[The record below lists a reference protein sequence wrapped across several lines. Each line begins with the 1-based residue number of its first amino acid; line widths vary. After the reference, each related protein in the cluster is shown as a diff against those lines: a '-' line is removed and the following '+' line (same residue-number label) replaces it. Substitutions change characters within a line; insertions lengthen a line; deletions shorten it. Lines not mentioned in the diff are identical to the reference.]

1 MISAIIACFVI
12 GYTVIVFEHPL
23 RLDKTVPALLMGAI
37 CWALISLGFNS
48 GALNIVDG
56 HEHLFTLSHEIMDVV
71 KAAIAAG
78 GADEQLI
85 QAFTQAIT
93 QVPELL
99 PELQTEYVHRFEE
112 TLHHMHDMGTA
123 VTGANIEEAFHHTN
137 EEGFGSNL
145 LHHLG
150 KTAEILI
157 FLIGA
162 MTIVEIVDLHR
173 GFDILKGWISTRSK
187 KKLLWIVGALGFI
200 LSAIIDNLTATIVLV
215 TLLRKLV
222 PNREERIW
230 YVAMIVIAANAGGA
244 WSPIGD
250 VTTTMLWIGKRVT
263 TLGLVEYLILPS
275 LVCFVVPFLIASYLK
290 PFQGN
295 ISSPELESN
304 EGVSES
310 NERLLS
316 SKTMLFLG
324 LGMIVFVPIFKTI
337 THLPPYIGM
346 MLSLG
351 VVWLVS
357 EYIHPEEDFTDERKE
372 VYSAHKALSRIEM
385 SSILFFLGILMGV
398 AALETIAIGNVGA
411 LRAVADQLRAIIPNQ
426 DIVIFILGFL
436 SAIIDNV
443 PLVAASMGMYD
454 LKVFAEDDKLWH
466 FIAYSAGTG
475 GSMLI
480 IGSAAGVA
488 AMGMER
494 IDFIWYF
501 KKIAWLAFIG
511 FAAGAAVFLLIEHF
525 INPIAG

>member
-1 MISAIIACFVI
+1 MLTAVVACFVV
-12 GYTVIVFEHPL
+12 GYIVIVFEHPL

-37 CWALISLGFNS
+37 CWALISVGFHNGS
-48 GALNIVDG
+48 LSVIDT
-56 HEHLFTLSHEIMDVV
+56 HEHIYNFAT
-71 KAAIAAG
+71 G
-78 GADEQLI
+78 G
-85 QAFTQAIT
+85 
-93 QVPELL
+93 
-99 PELQTEYVHRFEE
+99 Y
-112 TLHHMHDMGTA
+112 
-123 VTGANIEEAFHHTN
+123 EA
-137 EEGFGSNL
+137 EEGFANAL

-173 GFDILKGWISTRSK
+173 GFDILKGWVNTRSK
-187 KKLLWIVGALGFI
+187 KKLLWIVGILGFI

-222 PNREERIW
+222 PDREQRLW
-230 YVAMIVIAANAGGA
+230 YVALIVIAANAGGA

-263 TLGLVEYLILPS
+263 TAGLMEYLIIPS
-275 LVCFVVPFLIASYLK
+275 LVCFIVPFVIASFTK
-290 PFQGN
+290 PFQGE
-295 ISSPELESN
+295 ITLPELNDN
-304 EGVSES
+304 EKTKQ
-310 NERLLS
+310 LLS
-316 SKTMLFLG
+316 SRTMLFLG

-337 THLPPYIGM
+337 THLPPYVGM

-357 EYIHPEEDFTDERKE
+357 EYIHPEEDFTEERKAA
-372 VYSAHKALSRIEM
+372 YSPHKALSRIEM

-398 AALETIAIGNVGA
+398 AALETIVVGEVGA
-411 LRAVADQLRAIIPNQ
+411 LRAVAEQLRELVP
-426 DIVIFILGFL
+426 DLDVVVIILGFL

-443 PLVAASMGMYD
+443 PLVAASMGMFD
-454 LKVFAEDDKLWH
+454 ISNFPEDSKLWH

-494 IDFIWYF
+494 IDFIWYL
-501 KKIAWLAFIG
+501 KKVAWLALVG
-511 FAAGAAVFLLIEHF
+511 FLSGAATFMLIEYVVK
-525 INPIAG
+525 GQ